1 MTASISLRSA
11 FLLTM
16 ALTSCAS
23 SQSGTTLEADDFEER
38 LKDGNIQLIDVRTAA
53 EFASGHLDEARNLD
67 WSSGQLEAELPNLD
81 HSKPT
86 LLYCASGRRSA
97 AASTYM
103 RAQGFS
109 DVDDLHGGI
118 LAWRAANKLIAR

>member
-1 MTASISLRSA
+1 MTTYISLRNA
-11 FLLTM
+11 FLLSM

-38 LKDGNIQLIDVRTAA
+38 LKDGNVQLIDVRTAA
-53 EFASGHLDEARNLD
+53 EFASGHLDGARNLD
-67 WSSGQLEAELPNLD
+67 WSSGQLEAELPGLD
-81 HSKPT
+81 RSRPT

-103 RAQGFS
+103 RAHGFS
-109 DVDDLHGGI
+109 EVDDLHGGI
-118 LAWRAANKLIAR
+118 LAWRSANKPITP